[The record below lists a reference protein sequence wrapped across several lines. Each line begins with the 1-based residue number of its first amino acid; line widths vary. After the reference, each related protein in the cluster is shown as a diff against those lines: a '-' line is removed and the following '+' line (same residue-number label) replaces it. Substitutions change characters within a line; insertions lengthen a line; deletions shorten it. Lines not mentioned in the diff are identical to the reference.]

1 MIDIILGLLVII
13 PLIPIN
19 DILLIWASKDPTKS
33 FGIVSIMFGMNLV
46 VILTYG
52 FLLKP
57 EEPTNFI
64 LGLLAAILTVMIRKI
79 KKLMK

>member
-1 MIDIILGLLVII
+1 MEQFIIGFLVAI
-13 PLIPIN
+13 PLIPMN
-19 DILLIWASKDPTKS
+19 DILLLWASKDPTKS
-33 FGIVSIMFGMNLV
+33 FGIASIMFGMNLV

-52 FLLKP
+52 FLLRP
-57 EEPTNFI
+57 EEPTSFI

>member
-1 MIDIILGLLVII
+1 MEEFIIGLLVVI
-13 PLIPIN
+13 PLIPMN
-19 DILLIWASKDPTKS
+19 DILLLWASKDPTKS
-33 FGIVSIMFGMNLV
+33 FGIASIMFGMNLV

-64 LGLLAAILTVMIRKI
+64 LGLLAAILIVMIRKI

>member
-1 MIDIILGLLVII
+1 MEQFMIGFLVAI
-13 PLIPIN
+13 PLIPMN
-19 DILLIWASKDPTKS
+19 DMLLLWASKDPTKS
-33 FGIVSIMFGMNLV
+33 FGIASIMFGMNLV

-57 EEPTNFI
+57 EEPTSFI
-64 LGLLAAILTVMIRKI
+64 LGLLAAILTVMILKI

>member
-1 MIDIILGLLVII
+1 MEEFMIGFLVAI

-19 DILLIWASKDPTKS
+19 DVLLMWASKDPTKS
-33 FGIVSIMFGMNLV
+33 FGIASIMFGMNLV

-57 EEPTNFI
+57 EEPTSFI
-64 LGLLAAILTVMIRKI
+64 LGLLGAILTVMIVKI

>member
-1 MIDIILGLLVII
+1 MIDKILGLLVII

-19 DILLIWASKDPTKS
+19 YILLIWASKDPTKS

-64 LGLLAAILTVMIRKI
+64 LGLLAAILIVMIRKI

>member
-1 MIDIILGLLVII
+1 MEEFIIGLLVVI
-13 PLIPIN
+13 PLIPMN
-19 DILLIWASKDPTKS
+19 DILLLWASKDPTKS
-33 FGIVSIMFGMNLV
+33 FGIASIMFGMNLV

-52 FLLKP
+52 FLLRP

-64 LGLLAAILTVMIRKI
+64 LGLLAAILTVMILKI

>member
-1 MIDIILGLLVII
+1 MEQFIIGFLVAV

-19 DILLIWASKDPTKS
+19 DVLLLWANKEPTKAL
-33 FGIVSIMFGMNLV
+33 GIASIMFGMNLV
-46 VILTYG
+46 ILLTYG

-57 EEPTNFI
+57 EEPTSFI

-79 KKLMK
+79 KKLIK

>member
-1 MIDIILGLLVII
+1 MEQFIIGFLVAI
-13 PLIPIN
+13 PLIPMN
-19 DILLIWASKDPTKS
+19 DILLLWASKDPKKA
-33 FGIVSIMFGMNLV
+33 FGIASVMFGMNLV
-46 VILTYG
+46 IILTYG

-57 EEPTNFI
+57 EEPTSFI

>member
-1 MIDIILGLLVII
+1 MEEFIIGLLVAI
-13 PLIPIN
+13 PLIPTN
-19 DILLIWASKDPTKS
+19 DILLLWASKDPSKS
-33 FGIVSIMFGMNLV
+33 FGIASVMFGMNLV
-46 VILTYG
+46 IILTYG
-52 FLLKP
+52 FLLRP

>member
-1 MIDIILGLLVII
+1 MIGFLVAI

-19 DILLIWASKDPTKS
+19 DVLLMWASKDPTKS
-33 FGIVSIMFGMNLV
+33 FGIASIMFGMNLV

-57 EEPTNFI
+57 EEPTSFI
-64 LGLLAAILTVMIRKI
+64 LGLLAAILTVMIVKI

>member
-1 MIDIILGLLVII
+1 MEQFIIGLLVVI
-13 PLIPIN
+13 PLIPMN
-19 DILLIWASKDPTKS
+19 DILLLWASKDPTKS
-33 FGIVSIMFGMNLV
+33 FGIASIMFGMNLV
-46 VILTYG
+46 IILTYG
-52 FLLKP
+52 FLLRP

>member
-1 MIDIILGLLVII
+1 MIGFLVAI
-13 PLIPIN
+13 PLIPMN
-19 DILLIWASKDPTKS
+19 DMLLLWASKDPTKS
-33 FGIVSIMFGMNLV
+33 FGIASIMFGMNV
-46 VILTYG
+46 VIILTYG

-57 EEPTNFI
+57 EEPTSFI

>member
-1 MIDIILGLLVII
+1 MEKFILGFLVII
-13 PLIPIN
+13 PLIPLN
-19 DILLIWASKDPTKS
+19 DILLLWAKKDPMKAL
-33 FGIVSIMFGMNLV
+33 GIVSTMFGLNLV
-46 VILTYG
+46 IILTYG

-57 EEPTNFI
+57 DNPIGFI

>member
-1 MIDIILGLLVII
+1 MEEFIIGLLVVI
-13 PLIPIN
+13 PLIPMN
-19 DILLIWASKDPTKS
+19 DILLLWASKNPTKS
-33 FGIVSIMFGMNLV
+33 FGIASIMFGMNLV

-52 FLLKP
+52 FLLRP

>member
-33 FGIVSIMFGMNLV
+33 FGIASIMFGMNV
-46 VILTYG
+46 VIILTYG
-52 FLLKP
+52 FLLRP

>member
-1 MIDIILGLLVII
+1 MIEFLTGLLVII
-13 PLIPIN
+13 PLIPVN
-19 DILLIWASKDPTKS
+19 DVLILWAKKDPNKS
-33 FGIVSIMFGMNLV
+33 LGILSIMFGINIM

-57 EEPTNFI
+57 DEPTNFI
-64 LGLLAAILTVMIRKI
+64 LGLLGAILITMIRKI

>member
-1 MIDIILGLLVII
+1 MEQFIIGFLVAI
-13 PLIPIN
+13 PLIPVN
-19 DILLIWASKDPTKS
+19 DVLLIWASKDPAKS
-33 FGIVSIMFGMNLV
+33 FGIASIMFGMNLV
-46 VILTYG
+46 IILTYG

-57 EEPTNFI
+57 EEPTSFI

>member
-1 MIDIILGLLVII
+1 MEEFMIGFLVAI

-19 DILLIWASKDPTKS
+19 DVLLMWASKDPTKS
-33 FGIVSIMFGMNLV
+33 FGIASIMFGMNLV
-46 VILTYG
+46 IILTYG

-57 EEPTNFI
+57 EEPTMFI
-64 LGLLAAILTVMIRKI
+64 LGLLAAILVVMIRKI

>member
-1 MIDIILGLLVII
+1 MEEFIIGLLVVI
-13 PLIPIN
+13 PLIPMN
-19 DILLIWASKDPTKS
+19 DILLLWASKDPTKS
-33 FGIVSIMFGMNLV
+33 FGIASIMFGMNLV

-52 FLLKP
+52 FLLRP

-64 LGLLAAILTVMIRKI
+64 LGLLAAILVVMIRKI

>member
-1 MIDIILGLLVII
+1 MEEFIIGLLVVI
-13 PLIPIN
+13 PLIPMN
-19 DILLIWASKDPTKS
+19 DILLLWASKDPSKS
-33 FGIVSIMFGMNLV
+33 FGIASIMFGMNLV

-52 FLLKP
+52 FLLRP

-64 LGLLAAILTVMIRKI
+64 LGLLAAILAVMIRKI

>member
-1 MIDIILGLLVII
+1 MEQFIIGLLVVI
-13 PLIPIN
+13 PLIPMN
-19 DILLIWASKDPTKS
+19 DILLLWASKDPTKS
-33 FGIVSIMFGMNLV
+33 FGIASIMFGMNLV

-64 LGLLAAILTVMIRKI
+64 LGLLAAILIVMIRKI

>member
-1 MIDIILGLLVII
+1 MEQFIIGFLVAI
-13 PLIPIN
+13 PLIPMN
-19 DILLIWASKDPTKS
+19 DILLLWASKDPTKS
-33 FGIVSIMFGMNLV
+33 FGIASIMFGMNLV

-52 FLLKP
+52 FLLRP

>member
-1 MIDIILGLLVII
+1 MIEFLTGLLVVI
-13 PLIPIN
+13 PLIPVN
-19 DILLIWASKDPTKS
+19 DVLILWAKKDPNKS
-33 FGIVSIMFGMNLV
+33 LSILSIMFGINIM

-57 EEPTNFI
+57 DEPTNFT
-64 LGLLAAILTVMIRKI
+64 LGLLGAILITMIRKI

>member
-33 FGIVSIMFGMNLV
+33 LGIVSIMFGMNLV

>member
-1 MIDIILGLLVII
+1 MEEFIIGLLVVI
-13 PLIPIN
+13 PLIPMN
-19 DILLIWASKDPTKS
+19 DILLLWASKDPSKS
-33 FGIVSIMFGMNLV
+33 FGIASIMFGMNLV

-52 FLLKP
+52 FLLRP

-64 LGLLAAILTVMIRKI
+64 LGLLAAILIVMIIKI

>member
-1 MIDIILGLLVII
+1 MEEFIIGFLVAI
-13 PLIPIN
+13 PLIPMN
-19 DILLIWASKDPTKS
+19 DILLLWASKDPTKS
-33 FGIVSIMFGMNLV
+33 FGIASIMFGMNLV

-52 FLLKP
+52 FLLRP
-57 EEPTNFI
+57 EEPTSFI

>member
-1 MIDIILGLLVII
+1 MEQFIIGILVAI

-19 DILLIWASKDPTKS
+19 DVLLMWASKDPTKS
-33 FGIVSIMFGMNLV
+33 FGIASVMFGMNLV
-46 VILTYG
+46 IILTYG

-57 EEPTNFI
+57 EEPTSFI
-64 LGLLAAILTVMIRKI
+64 LGLLAAILIVMIRKI

>member
-1 MIDIILGLLVII
+1 MEEFIIGFLVVI
-13 PLIPIN
+13 PLIPMN
-19 DILLIWASKDPTKS
+19 DILLLWASKDPTKS
-33 FGIVSIMFGMNLV
+33 FGIASIMFAMNV
-46 VILTYG
+46 VIILTYG

-57 EEPTNFI
+57 EEPTSFI

>member
-1 MIDIILGLLVII
+1 MEQFIIGFLVVI

-19 DILLIWASKDPTKS
+19 DILLMWASKDPTKL
-33 FGIVSIMFGMNLV
+33 FGIASVMFGMNLV
-46 VILTYG
+46 IILTYG

-57 EEPTNFI
+57 EEPTSFI
-64 LGLLAAILTVMIRKI
+64 LGLLAAILVVMIRKI

>member
-1 MIDIILGLLVII
+1 MIGFLVAIL
-13 PLIPIN
+13 LIPIN
-19 DILLIWASKDPTKS
+19 DVLLMWASKDPTKS
-33 FGIVSIMFGMNLV
+33 FGIASIMFGMNLV

-57 EEPTNFI
+57 EEPTSFI
-64 LGLLAAILTVMIRKI
+64 LGLLGAILTVMIVKI